1 MSLSYGTGPLAGHPG
16 GEFNFSLDQA
26 PKHRIY
32 FADFGARLRA
42 LLGGAP
48 LFDTTRA
55 KMLHETGIA
64 AVPYIPLEDFVTT
77 RLTRTDRTT
86 HCRFKGDASYWSV
99 GEEKNVV
106 WAYED
111 PKPEAAWLKG
121 YAAVYYD
128 RMDGW
133 LVEDEP
139 AFGHIRDPFH
149 RVDVYSSSRSVT
161 VTASDGTVLARSD
174 RPKLVFETALP
185 IRPYI
190 PRADVMVDLE
200 ATETHTICAYKGD
213 ASYWSAVGIDDVA
226 WSYETPRGEA
236 AGLEGH
242 VAFDPAHVEV
252 TLD

>member
-1 MSLSYGTGPLAGHPG
+1 M
-16 GEFNFSLDQA
+16 
-26 PKHRIY
+26 
-32 FADFGARLRA
+32 
-42 LLGGAP
+42 
-48 LFDTTRA
+48 
-55 KMLHETGIA
+55 
-64 AVPYIPLEDFVTT
+64 
-77 RLTRTDRTT
+77 
-86 HCRFKGDASYWSV
+86 
-99 GEEKNVV
+99 
-106 WAYED
+106 
-111 PKPEAAWLKG
+111 KG

-149 RVDVYSSSRSVT
+149 RVDVYASSRSVT
-161 VTASDGTVLARSD
+161 VTAKDGTVLARST

-190 PRADVMVDLE
+190 PRADVMVDL
-200 ATETHTICAYKGD
+200 APTETHTVCAYKGD
-213 ASYWSAVGIDDVA
+213 ASYWSAAGLEDVA

-252 TLD
+252 TLG